1 MAALDKSLT
10 TLARAKQILEISGTS
25 KDAILTMLI
34 AGASSFIETY
44 CKRKFSRETVSNE
57 LLSGRGGK
65 RLYVKRAPII
75 SGQTVTL
82 ERRVG
87 IDSNS
92 DWETVSSDIYVID
105 YDAGCFIIDGSD
117 RWRTGGDQGVG
128 FSEGVQNYRASYVG
142 GFYLPKDSQYQDG
155 TDDDLDL
162 PFDLEMA
169 CISLAGNAFRQRK
182 SRGISSQKVFQVQL
196 TFSKGLQDDPDLK
209 ASLDSYRVM
218 RAG

>member
-1 MAALDKSLT
+1 MAALDNSLT

-34 AGASSFIETY
+34 AGASKFIESY
-44 CKRKFSRETVSNE
+44 CQRQFGRQTVSNQ
-57 LLSGRGGK
+57 LLNGRGGQ

-82 ERRVG
+82 ERLAGV
-87 IDSNS
+87 DSNS
-92 DWETVSSDIYVID
+92 DWETIDSNTYVVE
-105 YDAGCFIIDGSD
+105 YSAGCFALVGSNE
-117 RWRTGGDQGVG
+117 WRAPGQGGV
-128 FSEGVQNYRASYVG
+128 FTEGVQNYRASYVG
-142 GFYLPKDSQYQDG
+142 GFYLPKDSEYQDG

-162 PFDLEMA
+162 PFDLEMG
-169 CISLAGNAFRQRK
+169 CISLVGNSFRQRK

-209 ASLDSYRVM
+209 ATLDSYRVM